1 MEELNR
7 ILAANISTLRQRAG
21 MTQAELAQKLNYSDK
36 LISKW
41 ERGDAAPN
49 AYTLKQLSEIFDVSL
64 DYLFAAHEDEPPLP
78 ADGDGAS
85 AGMGMEAA
93 GEATG
98 VFSFASRVRKN
109 VLLLIGLCGVALLA
123 LLVFVVLW
131 IVKDTMYFSIFAY
144 VLPAIM
150 ITWLVLNSV
159 WYRGRHNYWII
170 AGLVAAIAVAVY
182 VALLRFNC
190 WQIFLLLIPAELM
203 VLLAAKVLRK

>member
-1 MEELNR
+1 MEELNF
-7 ILAANISTLRQRAG
+7 ILAANISALRQRAG

-49 AYTLKQLSEIFDVSL
+49 AYTLKQLSEIFDVSM
-64 DYLFAAHEDEPPLP
+64 DYLFTSHEEQVSPPQDGETEEKTILPEPT
-78 ADGDGAS
+78 GAFPH
-85 AGMGMEAA
+85 
-93 GEATG
+93 T
-98 VFSFASRVRKN
+98 SRVRRG
-109 VLLLIGLCGVALLA
+109 VLLQISLYGVVSLA

-131 IVKDTMYFSIFAY
+131 IVRGEAYLPIFVY
-144 VLPAIM
+144 VLPAMM

-159 WYRGRHNYWII
+159 WYHGKHNYWII
-170 AGLVAAIAVAVY
+170 AGLIATIALAVY

-190 WQIFLLLIPAELM
+190 WQIFLLLIPAELI

>member
-1 MEELNR
+1 MEELNL
-7 ILAANISTLRQRAG
+7 ILAANISALRQRAG

-49 AYTLKQLSEIFDVSL
+49 AYTLKQLSEIFDVSM
-64 DYLFAAHEDEPPLP
+64 DYLFTSHEEQVSPQDGETEEKTILPEPTGAFPL
-78 ADGDGAS
+78 
-85 AGMGMEAA
+85 
-93 GEATG
+93 
-98 VFSFASRVRKN
+98 ASRVRRG
-109 VLLLIGLCGVALLA
+109 VLLQISLYGVVSLA

-131 IVKDTMYFSIFAY
+131 IVRGEAYLPIFVY

-159 WYRGRHNYWII
+159 WYHGRHNYWII
-170 AGLVAAIAVAVY
+170 AGLIVTIALAVY
-182 VALLRFNC
+182 VALLRFHC
-190 WQIFLLLIPAELM
+190 WQIFLLLIPAELI